1 MRMASK
7 KLMKEIENLEISIKN
22 KQALLEK
29 LLKLKE
35 LAEDGDF
42 LVLPEGFVMAK
53 VVGWDVSSS
62 EYEDYIPSET
72 TYVVVPQEMGN
83 EVEGFV
89 SSEGIELTGNGWTTP
104 SPDYVGDEI
113 EEEAIL
119 DFIRRGG
126 ENNPPNPY
134 KKG

>member
-1 MRMASK
+1 MRTASK
-7 KLMKEIENLEISIKN
+7 KLVKEIKNLEISIKN

-35 LAEDGDF
+35 LTEDGDF

-83 EVEGFV
+83 EVEGFI
-89 SSEGIELTGNGWTTP
+89 SSEGVELTGNGWTIP